1 MLTCGQ
7 FNLDLTNPIVMGI
20 LNTTPDSFSDGGQFQ
35 VVDQA
40 VKYALQMEADG
51 AAIIDIGGES
61 TRPGADD
68 VSLQLELDRVI
79 PIIEKLSSILSIP
92 ISIDTSKPEV
102 MKEAVSAG
110 AGMVNDVMAL
120 QLDDS
125 EAVLAELDDSIAICL
140 MHMQG
145 LPRTMQ
151 QAPSYNDVLNDV
163 ISFLKE
169 RVESCAEK
177 GISKQ
182 RLIIDPG
189 FGFGKKL
196 EHNLT
201 LLANLEYFNKMNL
214 PILVGLSRKSMLG
227 AILNDAPVDKRLFAS
242 VTAAVLAFERG
253 AQIIRVH
260 DVKETVEALKVAQA
274 VMSYTHLI

>member
-1 MLTCGQ
+1 LLTCGQ

>member
-1 MLTCGQ
+1 LLTCGQ

-274 VMSYTHLI
+274 VMSYT